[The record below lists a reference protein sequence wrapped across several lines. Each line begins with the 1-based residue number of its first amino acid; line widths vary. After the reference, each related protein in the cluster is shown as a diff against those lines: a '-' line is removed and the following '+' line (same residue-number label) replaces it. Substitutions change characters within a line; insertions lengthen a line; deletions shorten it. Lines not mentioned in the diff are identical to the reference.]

1 MNARALCPTE
11 GRRTIRGPTDRAT
24 DSRVST
30 RTPIGAGTHRFL
42 RVRMRRS
49 VPWSVLAPMPPARTP
64 HSVPTMHPAERDQDT
79 PTRTVESST
88 EEGPALRD
96 AAAVAARAA
105 RDEEEATAARVR
117 FTTEAVP
124 CIEPDDALAPHLEL
138 GEGVHSERR
147 SAILRVPGG
156 DRAHGYGGT
165 LYLTSRRLVHQGQVM
180 MTVQLTDIVETSL
193 AGDRL
198 LLALRN
204 GEGMAFDVD
213 RPRLLRAEMAA
224 AMRALR

>member
-1 MNARALCPTE
+1 
-11 GRRTIRGPTDRAT
+11 
-24 DSRVST
+24 
-30 RTPIGAGTHRFL
+30 
-42 RVRMRRS
+42 
-49 VPWSVLAPMPPARTP
+49 
-64 HSVPTMHPAERDQDT
+64 MHPAERDQDT
-79 PTRTVESST
+79 SASTLDSST

-117 FTTEAVP
+117 FITEPIP
-124 CIEPDDALAPHLEL
+124 CIEPDATLAPHLDL

-165 LYLTSRRLVHQGQVM
+165 LYLTTRRLVHQGQVM
-180 MTVQLTDIVETSL
+180 VTVQLTDIVETSL
-193 AGDRL
+193 AGERL